1 VDHVWPGRRAE
12 LRTTDPTAAEREATA
27 AHNRQNREREGPA
40 ERESEGVVVVTTGG
54 QQNPLRAKGPYF
66 IGARS

>member
-1 VDHVWPGRRAE
+1 VDHVRPGRRAE
-12 LRTTDPTAAEREATA
+12 LRTTDPATAEREAMP

-54 QQNPLRAKGPYF
+54 QQNPLRAKDPYF

>member
-1 VDHVWPGRRAE
+1 VRPGRRAE
-12 LRTTDPTAAEREATA
+12 LRTIDPPAAEREATPA
-27 AHNRQNREREGPA
+27 YNRQNREREGPA

-66 IGARS
+66 IDARS

>member
-12 LRTTDPTAAEREATA
+12 LRTTDPPQRNGKRRPP
-27 AHNRQNREREGPA
+27 HNRQNREREGPA